1 MGCDVTQ
8 QRWALTSRPLLL
20 ILGHRQ
26 NPSQPGL
33 ERQVRLWWS
42 CAVGPSAAALGARPR
57 SQCPCFP
64 GPAWLR
70 QPGPCEAPRQQR
82 GSIMATEADVT
93 CPVCQGT
100 PEEPSPSVISPC
112 QHQFCLG
119 CILRWAKRSINC
131 PLCRQDITSISLSKG
146 QVTKE
151 GRWHGFLY

>member
-1 MGCDVTQ
+1 MRFSKSKCWIPHLAIGNRSSMDSLGVEMLERSPTERDLGVLVDGKLNVSQ
-8 QRWALTSRPLLL
+8 PWSLAATSSNH
-20 ILGHRQ
+20 ILGCLQHK
-26 NPSQPGL
+26 
-33 ERQVRLWWS
+33 
-42 CAVGPSAAALGARPR
+42 
-57 SQCPCFP
+57 
-64 GPAWLR
+64 
-70 QPGPCEAPRQQR
+70 
-82 GSIMATEADVT
+82 ADVT

-100 PEEPSPSVISPC
+100 PEDVISPC